1 MFDTSLPPPRR
12 AVACS
17 RRSLLSL
24 PLLAALPLPALA
36 ADTDTGPTAPIRALY
51 VGLESLMREGKTTP
65 FAKRFQQIAPVITQA
80 FDLTAIL
87 ARSVGLQWSGL
98 SQPLRD
104 GLFKAFTD
112 FTIASY
118 VANFNQYD
126 GQKFQVLPQTR
137 SVGADRIVASRII
150 RTNGSPVTIDYVMRQ
165 SGPDWKIVDVL
176 LDGTISRVA
185 VQRSDFRSIL
195 DHGGAPALI
204 TSLQRKTAD
213 LSGGS
218 QLSSAAPKP

>member
-24 PLLAALPLPALA
+24 TLLAAVPLPALA
-36 ADTDTGPTAPIRALY
+36 ADTGPTAPIRALY
-51 VGLESLMREGKTTP
+51 VGLEALMRAGKATP

-98 SQPLRD
+98 SEPLRAD
-104 GLFKAFTD
+104 LFKAFTN

-118 VANFNQYD
+118 VANFDQYD
-126 GQKFQVLPQTR
+126 GQKFQVLPQMR

-150 RTNGSPVTIDYVMRQ
+150 RTNGNPVTIDYVMRQ

-213 LSGGS
+213 LSGGG
-218 QLSSAAPKP
+218 QLSAAAPKP